1 MQIIDIK
8 KEIEEIEIK
17 IKKAIGKEL
26 RDLLKNK
33 NELKEL
39 LLELEQRE
47 NEKLEK
53 EKLKRKDHREQC
65 RIELSKV
72 KSNANEKA
80 KEKLKEVFQDLEQI
94 KLNALTQSRTISATS
109 YNLENY
115 EFYDFTEIGIKNILD
130 QIKGAI

>member
-26 RDLLKNK
+26 RDLLRNK

-39 LLELEQRE
+39 LLHMEQKE
-47 NEKLEK
+47 KEKLEK
-53 EKLKRKDHREQC
+53 EKLERKDHREQC

-80 KEKLKEVFQDLEQI
+80 KEKLREVFQDLEKI
-94 KLNALTQSRTISATS
+94 KLNALTESRTISATS
-109 YNLENY
+109 YDLENY
-115 EFYDFTEIGIKNILD
+115 EFYDFNDIGIKNILE